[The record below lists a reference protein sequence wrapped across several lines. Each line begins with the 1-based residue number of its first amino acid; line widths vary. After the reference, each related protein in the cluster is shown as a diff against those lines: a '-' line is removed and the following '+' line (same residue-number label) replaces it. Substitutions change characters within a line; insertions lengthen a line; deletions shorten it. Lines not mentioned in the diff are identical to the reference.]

1 MPHQISGEMR
11 ECIQHCTECH
21 NVCVETLDHE
31 LRLGGPH
38 AAADHVRLLL
48 DCAQLCATSDDFML
62 RGSDYHARTCGVCAE
77 LCSACADSCQSVGPH
92 DQTMQQCAEICR
104 RCADSCRKMSGMA
117 A

>member
-1 MPHQISGEMR
+1 MR

-62 RGSDYHARTCGVCAE
+62 RGSDLSGRVCGVCAE
-77 LCSACADSCQSVGPH
+77 ACDRCAADCERLAGD
-92 DQTMQQCAEICR
+92 DQLIR
-104 RCADSCRKMSGMA
+104 RCAEVCRQCAACCRRMA
-117 A
+117 ASS